1 MSHVY
6 IFTVDVDTVDRNL
19 ESDLNNRYFWYRFT
33 EISQP
38 LCIYDT
44 KREMNQKLFSIIKM
58 AFTDKD
64 VQIFNNTLQAM
75 YQEDNFHIQWAN
87 FKTNL

>member
-6 IFTVDVDTVDRNL
+6 ICTVDVDRNL

-44 KREMNQKLFSIIKM
+44 KREMNQNFVL
-58 AFTDKD
+58 
-64 VQIFNNTLQAM
+64 N
-75 YQEDNFHIQWAN
+75 YQDGIY
-87 FKTNL
+87 